1 MSILLK
7 QERRSHMKSSLSR
20 QWIATVLTLVLTI
33 ATLVPSGIFSAS
45 AYAADESNPTKTTV
59 SQAVYTSNDSY
70 TNDSTVNTNVTQS
83 VYGQAIT
90 QAMQYIDANG
100 GVDGDWIAV
109 SYART
114 GKPIPASYYSSLRT
128 EVKNLCAQAKPSV
141 TDLARM
147 AIAGASVGLNATN
160 ISDCNLID
168 KLVNHD
174 NINQQ
179 GINGPMF
186 ALIALDSGTYQ
197 VPNGAKQGR
206 DALIDS
212 VVSAINGP
220 EMATD
225 YYGMALSALAP
236 YKDRA
241 DVQTAGQK
249 AVNWLIQ
256 KSDDS
261 SSESIAQTIIGLA
274 SFGLNP
280 TDLQFEKN
288 GKSLIDRLL
297 AFQNSDGGFRHTL
310 NQEESNKGFSTEQ
323 ALRALIA
330 YDLYTQNGGLL
341 YVNPNP
347 PVEPQPEPTPNPNP
361 TPTPEQG
368 EKVQANVIV
377 EGPSAP
383 VTTGVTEAVYALGAL
398 ENVAS
403 QQGISLTIT
412 NSAFGKYVTSIAGIK
427 SGDLSENSG
436 WLFAVKRNGQ
446 WISPDVGMDV
456 FKLEKS
462 DQVYFYFANYG
473 ISLVESVTTTPA
485 VPKSSSGFDITVQ
498 KAEFI
503 YNENTFESD
512 KVVSSAANVQVQV
525 GNQTVT
531 TNAQGIASF
540 NKMSAGSY
548 TVAVTG
554 YRSNNVPVI
563 VRNTSTLI
571 VASDSDNNNS
581 GGGSTTPTAET
592 ITFSVTGDSP
602 IVPTTSLTLRSGD
615 TPFSVLLRQLGSSR
629 VSYSGSGSTAY
640 VRAIDGLSEFDKGPK
655 SGWVYSV
662 NGVRVEISSGS
673 YKLKAGDNLAWS
685 YTTGTATVS
694 GGGGGSATNS
704 LGIAF
709 PATIPSQVESE
720 LSQLKV
726 KSTNQLPVQEAG
738 QTTTVLNSG
747 SPMTASI
754 ANSIAKA
761 LESAPKVSV
770 SAEVK
775 ADQKATLADP
785 AGKVQFIV
793 PANSVKSNTTIGIEE
808 EMGSRPELVSSLY
821 EFTPNGQQFEKPVYL
836 SFKIPVYNN
845 TMSKLTIAW
854 LNEATNQWIP
864 VPTALDAKTGII
876 TGTVS
881 HFTKYAVI
889 NSDVLASSAD
899 LQQLTTD
906 INTTVKNVLTHDSL
920 TEWEA
925 VGIARAGGTLPASY
939 LTGATAQVKESAGS
953 FRKVTDLERLILGI
967 KAAGGNPTA
976 VSGVNLI
983 DKMVNHEKM
992 TAQGTNGPIFALI
1005 ALHSDNYNVASTA
1018 TWNKDKLVTWL
1029 LSAQNSDGGFPLA
1042 TGEASSVDMTAMAVA
1057 ALAPERTQTQVQTAI
1072 DKAVQYLSTQQQA
1085 NGGYSAYNDDSSE
1098 SVSQVIVAL
1107 ASAGINPKDARFT
1120 KSNGDLMTRLSQFRQ
1135 SNGAYSHTVGGA
1147 GDNIATEQ
1155 ALLALVAYQQY
1166 LSSGNTIYNL
1176 ANSSTSPV
1184 DTGTTTAV
1192 TFTDEN
1198 TISAWASDSVHRA
1211 YDAGLMLGVSDQELR
1226 FAPKQQL
1233 TRAQFAALVVR
1244 LTGATESSD
1253 TPSNGTAFKDV
1264 SSNQWYYNA
1273 IMTAKSKGIITG
1285 INATSFQPNQPVSRQ
1300 DMAVMLTRAF
1310 ALKGTSNTSFADQ
1323 AKIGSYAR
1331 PAVSAVVSNGIM
1343 VGANN
1348 TFDPQAKVTRE
1359 MAAVVA
1365 INVQKMAQA
1374 N

>member
-20 QWIATVLTLVLTI
+20 QWIATILTLVLTI
-33 ATLVPSGIFSAS
+33 ATLVPSGVFSAS
-45 AYAADESNPTKTTV
+45 AYAADESSQTTTPTV
-59 SQAVYTSNDSY
+59 SQAVYTN
-70 TNDSTVNTNVTQS
+70 NDSTVNATVSQS
-83 VYGQAIT
+83 VYSQAIV

-114 GKPIPASYYSSLRT
+114 GKALPASYYTSLRT
-128 EVKNLCAQAKPSV
+128 EVTNLCAQAKPSV
-141 TDLARM
+141 TELARM
-147 AIAGASVGLNATN
+147 VIAGTSAGLNATN
-160 ISDCNLID
+160 ISNCNLIE
-168 KLVNHD
+168 KLYNHD

-179 GINGPMF
+179 GVNGPMF

-206 DALIDS
+206 DTLIDS

-274 SFGLNP
+274 SFGMNP
-280 TDLQFEKN
+280 TDVQFEKS

-297 AFQNSDGGFRHTL
+297 AFQNSDGGFRHEL
-310 NQEESNKGFSTEQ
+310 KASASDKAFSTDQ

-330 YDLYTQNGGLL
+330 YDLYTQNAGVL
-341 YVNPNP
+341 YTNPNP
-347 PVEPQPEPTPNPNP
+347 PVAPQPEPDP
-361 TPTPEQG
+361 TPTPEPGQG
-368 EKVQANVIV
+368 NKVQASVTV
-377 EGPSAP
+377 EGPAAP
-383 VTTGVTEAVYALGAL
+383 VTTGVTDAVYALDAL
-398 ENVAS
+398 QNVAS
-403 QQGISLTIT
+403 QNGIKLTIA
-412 NSAFGKYVTSIAGIK
+412 SASFGKYVTGIAGIN
-427 SGDLSENSG
+427 SGDLDPSSG

-446 WISPDVGMDV
+446 WISPDVGMDAFV
-456 FKLEKS
+456 LEPS
-462 DQVYFYFANYG
+462 DQVYVYFGAYG
-473 ISLVESVTTTPA
+473 ISLVESVTTSPA
-485 VPKSSSGFDITVQ
+485 VPKSSSGFNITVQ
-498 KAEFI
+498 KADWVW
-503 YNENTFESD
+503 NNDTFTSD
-512 KVVSSAANVQVQV
+512 KVVSPAADVQVQV
-525 GNQTVT
+525 GNQTVM
-531 TNAQGIASF
+531 TNAQGMASF

-571 VASDSDNNNS
+571 VANDNS
-581 GGGSTTPTAET
+581 TGGSTTTPTANT
-592 ITFSVTGDSP
+592 ITMSVTGDST
-602 IVPTTSLTLRSGD
+602 ILPTTSITLQNRD
-615 TPFSVLLRQLGSSR
+615 TAFSVLLRQLGSSR
-629 VSYSGSGSTAY
+629 VSYRGSGGTAY
-640 VRAIDGLSEFDKGPK
+640 VTAIDGLSEFDKGPL
-655 SGWVYSV
+655 SGWVYTV
-662 NGVRVEISSGS
+662 NGQQPNTGAGA
-673 YKLKAGDNLAWS
+673 YTLKAGDNLAWRYS
-685 YTTGTATVS
+685 DGTATVS
-694 GGGGGSATNS
+694 GGGGSATNS
-704 LGIAF
+704 LGVAF

-747 SPMTASI
+747 SPMTAST
-754 ANSIAKA
+754 ATSIAKA

-939 LTGATAQVKESAGS
+939 LTGATAQVKESSGS

-1120 KSNGDLMTRLSQFRQ
+1120 KSSGDLMTRLSQFRQ

-1244 LTGATESSD
+1244 LTGATESSN

-1310 ALKGTSNTSFADQ
+1310 ALKGTSNASFADQ

>member
-7 QERRSHMKSSLSR
+7 QERRSHMKSSPSR
-20 QWIATVLTLVLTI
+20 PWIAFILTLVLTI
-33 ATLVPSGIFSAS
+33 STLGSSGVFSAS
-45 AYAADESNPTKTTV
+45 AYAADESSQTTTPTV
-59 SQAVYTSNDSY
+59 SQAVYAN
-70 TNDSTVNTNVTQS
+70 NDSTVNATVSQS
-83 VYGQAIT
+83 VYSQAIA

-114 GKPIPASYYSSLRT
+114 GKALPASYYSSLRT
-128 EVKNLCAQAKPSV
+128 EVTNLCAQAKPSV
-141 TDLARM
+141 TELARM
-147 AIAGASVGLNATN
+147 VIAGTSAGLNATN
-160 ISDCNLID
+160 ISNCNLID

-179 GINGPMF
+179 GVNGPMF

-197 VPNGAKQGR
+197 VPNGTKQGR
-206 DALIDS
+206 DTLINS
-212 VVSAINGP
+212 VVAAINGP

-297 AFQNSDGGFRHTL
+297 AFQNSDGGFRHEFKAST
-310 NQEESNKGFSTEQ
+310 SDKAFSTDQ

-330 YDLYTQNGGLL
+330 YDLYTQNAGVL
-341 YVNPNP
+341 YTNPNP
-347 PVEPQPEPTPNPNP
+347 PVAPQPEPDP
-361 TPTPEQG
+361 TPTPEPGQG
-368 EKVQANVIV
+368 NKVQASVTV
-377 EGPSAP
+377 EGPAAP
-383 VTTGVTEAVYALGAL
+383 VTTGVTDAVYALDAL
-398 ENVAS
+398 QNVAS
-403 QQGISLTIT
+403 QNGIKLTIA
-412 NSAFGKYVTSIAGIK
+412 SASFGKYVTGIAGIN
-427 SGDLSENSG
+427 SGDLDPSSG

-446 WISPDVGMDV
+446 WISPDVGMDAFV
-456 FKLEKS
+456 LEPS
-462 DQVYFYFANYG
+462 DQVYVYFGAYG
-473 ISLVESVTTTPA
+473 ISLVESVTTSPA
-485 VPKSSSGFDITVQ
+485 LPKSSSGFNVTVQ
-498 KAEFI
+498 KADWVW
-503 YNENTFESD
+503 NNDTFTSD
-512 KVVSSAANVQVQV
+512 KVVSPAADVQVQV

-571 VASDSDNNNS
+571 VANDNS
-581 GGGSTTPTAET
+581 TGGSTTTPTANT
-592 ITFSVTGDSP
+592 ITMSVTGDST
-602 IVPTTSLTLRSGD
+602 ILPTTSITLQNRD
-615 TPFSVLLRQLGSSR
+615 TAFSVLLRQLGSSR
-629 VSYSGSGSTAY
+629 VSYRGSGGTAY
-640 VRAIDGLSEFDKGPK
+640 VTAIDGLSEFDKGPL
-655 SGWVYSV
+655 SGWVYTV
-662 NGVRVEISSGS
+662 NGQQPNTGAGA
-673 YKLKAGDNLAWS
+673 YTLKAGDNLAWRYS
-685 YTTGTATVS
+685 DGTSTVS

-704 LGIAF
+704 LGVAF

-747 SPMTASI
+747 SPMTAST
-754 ANSIAKA
+754 ATSIAKA

-770 SAEVK
+770 STEVK

-976 VSGVNLI
+976 VNGVNLI
-983 DKMVNHEKM
+983 DKMVNHKKM

-1005 ALHSDNYNVASTA
+1005 ALNSDNYNVASTA

-1135 SNGAYSHTVGGA
+1135 NNGAYSHTVGGA

-1244 LTGATESSD
+1244 LTGATESSN

>member
-7 QERRSHMKSSLSR
+7 QERRSHMKSSPSR
-20 QWIATVLTLVLTI
+20 PWIAFILTLVLTI
-33 ATLVPSGIFSAS
+33 STLGSSGVFSAS
-45 AYAADESNPTKTTV
+45 AYAADESSQTTTPTV
-59 SQAVYTSNDSY
+59 SQAVYTN
-70 TNDSTVNTNVTQS
+70 NDSTVNATVSQS
-83 VYGQAIT
+83 VYSQAIA

-114 GKPIPASYYSSLRT
+114 GKALPASYYSSLRT
-128 EVKNLCAQAKPSV
+128 EVTNLCAQAKPSV
-141 TDLARM
+141 TELARM
-147 AIAGASVGLNATN
+147 VIAGTSAGLNATN
-160 ISDCNLID
+160 ISNCNLID

-179 GINGPMF
+179 GVNGPMF

-206 DALIDS
+206 DTLINS
-212 VVSAINGP
+212 VVAAINGP

-297 AFQNSDGGFRHTL
+297 AFQNSDGGFRHELKAST
-310 NQEESNKGFSTEQ
+310 SDKAFSTDQ

-330 YDLYTQNGGLL
+330 YDLYTQNAGVL
-341 YVNPNP
+341 YTNPNP
-347 PVEPQPEPTPNPNP
+347 PVAPQPEPDP
-361 TPTPEQG
+361 TPTPEPGQG
-368 EKVQANVIV
+368 NKVQASVTV
-377 EGPSAP
+377 EGPAAP
-383 VTTGVTEAVYALGAL
+383 VTTGVTDAVYALDAL
-398 ENVAS
+398 QNVAS
-403 QQGISLTIT
+403 QNGIKLTIA
-412 NSAFGKYVTSIAGIK
+412 SASFGKYVTGIAGIN
-427 SGDLSENSG
+427 SGDLDPSSG

-446 WISPDVGMDV
+446 WISPDVGMDAFV
-456 FKLEKS
+456 LEPS
-462 DQVYFYFANYG
+462 DQVYVYFGAYG
-473 ISLVESVTTTPA
+473 ISLVESVTTSPA
-485 VPKSSSGFDITVQ
+485 LPKSSSGFNVTVQ
-498 KAEFI
+498 KADWVW
-503 YNENTFESD
+503 NNDTFTSD
-512 KVVSSAANVQVQV
+512 KVVSPAADVQVQV

-571 VASDSDNNNS
+571 VANDNS
-581 GGGSTTPTAET
+581 TGGSTTTPTANT
-592 ITFSVTGDSP
+592 ITMSVTGDST
-602 IVPTTSLTLRSGD
+602 ILPTTSITLQNRD
-615 TPFSVLLRQLGSSR
+615 TAFSVLLRQLGSSR
-629 VSYSGSGSTAY
+629 VSYRGSGGTAY
-640 VRAIDGLSEFDKGPK
+640 VTAIDGLSEFDKGPL
-655 SGWVYSV
+655 SGWVYTV
-662 NGVRVEISSGS
+662 NGQQPNTGAGA
-673 YKLKAGDNLAWS
+673 YTLKAGDNLTWRYS
-685 YTTGTATVS
+685 DGTATVS
-694 GGGGGSATNS
+694 GGGGGSANNS
-704 LGIAF
+704 LGVAF

-754 ANSIAKA
+754 ATSIAKA

-770 SAEVK
+770 STEVK

-793 PANSVKSNTTIGIEE
+793 PANSVKSNTRIGIEE

-976 VSGVNLI
+976 VNGVNLI

-1005 ALHSDNYNVASTA
+1005 ALNSDNYNVASTA

-1029 LSAQNSDGGFPLA
+1029 LNAQNSDGGFPLA

-1120 KSNGDLMTRLSQFRQ
+1120 KSSGDLMTRLSQFRQ

-1198 TISAWASDSVHRA
+1198 TISAWATDSVHRA

-1244 LTGATESSD
+1244 LTGATESSN

-1323 AKIGSYAR
+1323 AKIGNYAR

>member
-1 MSILLK
+1 
-7 QERRSHMKSSLSR
+7 MKSSPSR
-20 QWIATVLTLVLTI
+20 PWIAFILTLVLTI
-33 ATLVPSGIFSAS
+33 STLGSSGVFSSS

-59 SQAVYTSNDSY
+59 SQAVYTSNNSS

-114 GKPIPASYYSSLRT
+114 GKALPASYYSSLRT
-128 EVKNLCAQAKPSV
+128 EVTNLCAQAKPSV
-141 TDLARM
+141 TELARM
-147 AIAGASVGLNATN
+147 VIAGTSAGLNATN
-160 ISDCNLID
+160 ISNCNLID

-179 GINGPMF
+179 GVNGPMF

-206 DALIDS
+206 DTLINS
-212 VVSAINGP
+212 VVAAINGP

-297 AFQNSDGGFRHTL
+297 AFQNSDGGFRHELKAST
-310 NQEESNKGFSTEQ
+310 SDKAFSTDQ

-330 YDLYTQNGGLL
+330 YDLYTQNAGVL
-341 YVNPNP
+341 YTNPNP
-347 PVEPQPEPTPNPNP
+347 PVAPQPEPDP
-361 TPTPEQG
+361 TPTPEPGQG
-368 EKVQANVIV
+368 NKVQASVTV
-377 EGPSAP
+377 EGPAAP
-383 VTTGVTEAVYALGAL
+383 VTTGVTDAVYALDAL
-398 ENVAS
+398 QNVAS
-403 QQGISLTIT
+403 QNGIKLTIA
-412 NSAFGKYVTSIAGIK
+412 SASFGKYVTGIAGIN
-427 SGDLSENSG
+427 SGDLDPSSG

-446 WISPDVGMDV
+446 WISPDVGMDAFV
-456 FKLEKS
+456 LEPS
-462 DQVYFYFANYG
+462 DQVYVYFGAYG
-473 ISLVESVTTTPA
+473 ISLVESVTTSPA
-485 VPKSSSGFDITVQ
+485 LPKSSSGFNVTVQ
-498 KAEFI
+498 KADWVW
-503 YNENTFESD
+503 NNDTFTSD
-512 KVVSSAANVQVQV
+512 KVVSPAANVQVQV

-571 VASDSDNNNS
+571 VANDNS
-581 GGGSTTPTAET
+581 TGGSTTTPTANT
-592 ITFSVTGDSP
+592 ITMSVTGDST
-602 IVPTTSLTLRSGD
+602 ILPTTSITLQNRD
-615 TPFSVLLRQLGSSR
+615 TAFSVLLRQLGSSR

-704 LGIAF
+704 LGVAF

-747 SPMTASI
+747 SPMTAST
-754 ANSIAKA
+754 ATSIAKA

-770 SAEVK
+770 STEVK

-976 VSGVNLI
+976 VNGVNLI

-1005 ALHSDNYNVASTA
+1005 ALNSDNYNVASTA

-1120 KSNGDLMTRLSQFRQ
+1120 KSSGDLMTRLSQFRQ

-1244 LTGATESSD
+1244 LTGATESSN

>member
-1 MSILLK
+1 
-7 QERRSHMKSSLSR
+7 MKSSPSR
-20 QWIATVLTLVLTI
+20 PWIAFILTLVLTI
-33 ATLVPSGIFSAS
+33 STLGSSGVFSAS
-45 AYAADESNPTKTTV
+45 AYAADESSQTTTPTV
-59 SQAVYTSNDSY
+59 SQAVYTN
-70 TNDSTVNTNVTQS
+70 NDSTVNATVSQS
-83 VYGQAIT
+83 VYSQAIA

-114 GKPIPASYYSSLRT
+114 GKALPASYYSSLRT
-128 EVKNLCAQAKPSV
+128 EVTNLCAQAKPSV
-141 TDLARM
+141 TELARM
-147 AIAGASVGLNATN
+147 VIAGTSAGLNATN
-160 ISDCNLID
+160 ISNCNLID

-179 GINGPMF
+179 GVNGPMF

-206 DALIDS
+206 DTLINS
-212 VVSAINGP
+212 VVAAINGP

-297 AFQNSDGGFRHTL
+297 AFQNSDGGFRHELKAST
-310 NQEESNKGFSTEQ
+310 SDKAFSTDQ

-330 YDLYTQNGGLL
+330 YDLYTQNAGVL
-341 YVNPNP
+341 YTNPNP
-347 PVEPQPEPTPNPNP
+347 PVAPQPEPDP
-361 TPTPEQG
+361 TPTPEPGQG
-368 EKVQANVIV
+368 NKVQASVTV
-377 EGPSAP
+377 EGPAAP
-383 VTTGVTEAVYALGAL
+383 VTTGVTDAVYALDAL
-398 ENVAS
+398 QNVAS
-403 QQGISLTIT
+403 QNGIKLTIA
-412 NSAFGKYVTSIAGIK
+412 SASFGKYVTGIAGIN
-427 SGDLSENSG
+427 SGDLDPSSG

-446 WISPDVGMDV
+446 WISPDVGMDAFV
-456 FKLEKS
+456 LEPS
-462 DQVYFYFANYG
+462 DQVYVYFGAYG
-473 ISLVESVTTTPA
+473 ISLVESVTTSPA
-485 VPKSSSGFDITVQ
+485 LPKSSSGFNVTVQ
-498 KAEFI
+498 KADWVW
-503 YNENTFESD
+503 NNDTFTSD
-512 KVVSSAANVQVQV
+512 KVVSPAADVQVQV

-571 VASDSDNNNS
+571 VANDNS
-581 GGGSTTPTAET
+581 TGGSTTTPTANT
-592 ITFSVTGDSP
+592 ITMSVTGDST
-602 IVPTTSLTLRSGD
+602 ILPTTSITLQNRD
-615 TPFSVLLRQLGSSR
+615 TAFSVLLRQLGSSR
-629 VSYSGSGSTAY
+629 VSYRGSGGTAY
-640 VRAIDGLSEFDKGPK
+640 VTAIDGLSEFDKGPL
-655 SGWVYSV
+655 SGWVYTV
-662 NGVRVEISSGS
+662 NGQQPNTGAGA
-673 YKLKAGDNLAWS
+673 YTLKAGDNLTWRYS
-685 YTTGTATVS
+685 DGTATVS
-694 GGGGGSATNS
+694 GGGGGSANNS
-704 LGIAF
+704 LGVAF

-754 ANSIAKA
+754 ATSIAKA

-770 SAEVK
+770 STEVK

-793 PANSVKSNTTIGIEE
+793 PANSVKSNTRIGIEE

-976 VSGVNLI
+976 VNGVNLI

-1005 ALHSDNYNVASTA
+1005 ALNSDNYNVASTA

-1029 LSAQNSDGGFPLA
+1029 LNAQNSDGGFPLA

-1120 KSNGDLMTRLSQFRQ
+1120 KSSGDLMTRLSQFRQ

-1198 TISAWASDSVHRA
+1198 TISAWATDSVHRA

-1244 LTGATESSD
+1244 LTGATESSN

-1323 AKIGSYAR
+1323 AKIGNYAR

>member
-1 MSILLK
+1 
-7 QERRSHMKSSLSR
+7 MKSSPSR
-20 QWIATVLTLVLTI
+20 PWIAFILTLVLTI
-33 ATLVPSGIFSAS
+33 STLVPSGVFSAS
-45 AYAADESNPTKTTV
+45 AYAADESSQTTTPTV
-59 SQAVYTSNDSY
+59 SQSVYTNNDTV
-70 TNDSTVNTNVTQS
+70 TNDSTINATVSQS
-83 VYGQAIT
+83 VYSQAIT
-90 QAMQYIDANG
+90 QAMQYIDTNG

-114 GKPIPASYYSSLRT
+114 GKAVPASYYSSLRT
-128 EVKNLCAQAKPSV
+128 EVTNLCAQAKPSV
-141 TDLARM
+141 TELARM
-147 AIAGASVGLNATN
+147 VIAGTSAGLNATN
-160 ISDCNLID
+160 ISNCNLID

-179 GINGPMF
+179 GVNGPMF

-206 DALIDS
+206 DTLIDS
-212 VVSAINGP
+212 VVAAINGP

-249 AVNWLIQ
+249 AVNWLVQ

-274 SFGLNP
+274 SFGINP

-297 AFQNSDGGFRHTL
+297 AFQNSDGGFRHEL
-310 NQEESNKGFSTEQ
+310 KASASDKAFSTDQ

-330 YDLYTQNGGLL
+330 YDLYTQNAGVL
-341 YVNPNP
+341 YTNPNP
-347 PVEPQPEPTPNPNP
+347 PVAPQPEPDP
-361 TPTPEQG
+361 TPTPEPGQG
-368 EKVQANVIV
+368 TKVQASVTV
-377 EGPSAP
+377 EGPAAP
-383 VTTGVTEAVYALGAL
+383 VTTGVTEAVYALDAL
-398 ENVAS
+398 QNVAS
-403 QQGISLTIT
+403 QNGIKLTIA
-412 NSAFGKYVTSIAGIK
+412 SASFGKYVTGIAGIN
-427 SGDLSENSG
+427 SGDLDPSSG

-446 WISPDVGMDV
+446 WISPDVGMDAFV
-456 FKLEKS
+456 LEPS
-462 DQVYFYFANYG
+462 DQVYVYFGAYG
-473 ISLVESVTTTPA
+473 ISLVESVTTSPA
-485 VPKSSSGFDITVQ
+485 VPKSSSGFSITVQ
-498 KAEFI
+498 KADWVW
-503 YNENTFESD
+503 NNDTFTSD
-512 KVVSSAANVQVQV
+512 KVVSPAANVQVQV

-540 NKMSAGSY
+540 NKMNAGSY

-554 YRSNNVPVI
+554 YQNNNVPFI

-571 VASDSDNNNS
+571 VANDNS
-581 GGGSTTPTAET
+581 TGGSTTTPTANT
-592 ITFSVTGDSP
+592 ITMSVTGDST
-602 IVPTTSLTLRSGD
+602 ILPTTSITLQNRD
-615 TPFSVLLRQLGSSR
+615 TAFSVLLRQLGSSR
-629 VSYSGSGSTAY
+629 VSYRGSGGTAY
-640 VRAIDGLSEFDKGPK
+640 VTAIDGLSEFDKGPL
-655 SGWVYSV
+655 SGWVYTV
-662 NGVRVEISSGS
+662 NGQQPNTGAGA
-673 YKLKAGDNLAWS
+673 YTLKAGDNLAWRYS
-685 YTTGTATVS
+685 DGTTTVS
-694 GGGGGSATNS
+694 GGGGGSATNN
-704 LGIAF
+704 LGVAF
-709 PATIPSQVESE
+709 PATIPSQVENE

-738 QTTTVLNSG
+738 QTVTVLNSG
-747 SPMTASI
+747 SPMTAST

-775 ADQKATLADP
+775 ADQKATLADS

-906 INTTVKNVLTHDSL
+906 INATVKNVLTHDSL

-976 VSGVNLI
+976 VNGVNLI
-983 DKMVNHEKM
+983 DNMVNHEKM

-1072 DKAVQYLSTQQQA
+1072 DKAVQYLSTQQQV

-1107 ASAGINPKDARFT
+1107 ASAGINPKDERFT
-1120 KSNGDLMTRLSQFRQ
+1120 KSSGDLLTRLSQFRQ
-1135 SNGAYSHTVGGA
+1135 SNGAYSHTIGGA

-1166 LSSGNTIYNL
+1166 LSSGNTLYNL
-1176 ANSSTSPV
+1176 ANTSTSPV
-1184 DTGTTTAV
+1184 DTGTSTTV

-1198 TISAWASDSVHRA
+1198 TISAWASDAVHRA
-1211 YDAGLMLGVSDQELR
+1211 YNAGLMLGVSDQELR

-1244 LTGATESSD
+1244 LTGATASSN
-1253 TPSNGTAFKDV
+1253 TPANSGAFKDV

-1285 INATSFQPNQPVSRQ
+1285 ISATSFQPNQPVSRQ

-1310 ALKGTSNTSFADQ
+1310 ALKGASSTSFADQ

-1331 PAVSAVVSNGIM
+1331 SAVNAVVNNGIM

-1365 INVQKMAQA
+1365 MNVQKMAQA

>member
-1 MSILLK
+1 MTILLK

-20 QWIATVLTLVLTI
+20 QWIATILTLVLTI

-59 SQAVYTSNDSY
+59 SQAVYTSNDSS

-114 GKPIPASYYSSLRT
+114 GKALPASYYTSLRT
-128 EVKNLCAQAKPSV
+128 EVTNLCAQAKPSV
-141 TDLARM
+141 TELARM
-147 AIAGASVGLNATN
+147 VIAGTSAGLNATN
-160 ISDCNLID
+160 ISNCNLID

-179 GINGPMF
+179 GVNGPMF

-197 VPNGAKQGR
+197 VSNGAKQGR
-206 DALIDS
+206 DTLINS
-212 VVSAINGP
+212 VVAAINGP

-236 YKDRA
+236 YKDRT

-297 AFQNSDGGFRHTL
+297 AFQNSDGGFRHEL
-310 NQEESNKGFSTEQ
+310 KASASDKAFSTDQ

-330 YDLYTQNGGLL
+330 YDLYTQNAGVL
-341 YVNPNP
+341 YTNPNP
-347 PVEPQPEPTPNPNP
+347 PVAPQPEPDP
-361 TPTPEQG
+361 TPTPEPGQG
-368 EKVQANVIV
+368 NKVQASVTV
-377 EGPSAP
+377 EGPAAP
-383 VTTGVTEAVYALGAL
+383 VTTGVTDAVYALDAL
-398 ENVAS
+398 QNVAS
-403 QQGISLTIT
+403 QNGIKLTIA
-412 NSAFGKYVTSIAGIK
+412 SASFGKYVTGIAGIN
-427 SGDLSENSG
+427 SGDLDPSSG

-446 WISPDVGMDV
+446 WISPDVGMDAFV
-456 FKLEKS
+456 LEPS
-462 DQVYFYFANYG
+462 DQVYVYFGAYG
-473 ISLVESVTTTPA
+473 ISLVESVTTSPA
-485 VPKSSSGFDITVQ
+485 LPKSSSGFNVTVQ
-498 KAEFI
+498 KADWVW
-503 YNENTFESD
+503 NNDTFTSD
-512 KVVSSAANVQVQV
+512 KVVSPAANVQVQV

-571 VASDSDNNNS
+571 VANDNS
-581 GGGSTTPTAET
+581 TGGSTTTPTANT
-592 ITFSVTGDSP
+592 ITMSVTGDST
-602 IVPTTSLTLRSGD
+602 ILPTTSITLQNRD
-615 TPFSVLLRQLGSSR
+615 TAFSVLLRQLGSSR
-629 VSYSGSGSTAY
+629 VSYRGSGGTAY
-640 VRAIDGLSEFDKGPK
+640 VTAIDGLSEFDKGPL
-655 SGWVYSV
+655 SGWVYTV
-662 NGVRVEISSGS
+662 NGQQPNTGAGA
-673 YKLKAGDNLAWS
+673 YTLKAGDNLAWRYS
-685 YTTGTATVS
+685 DGTSTVS
-694 GGGGGSATNS
+694 GGGGSATNS

-747 SPMTASI
+747 SPMTAST
-754 ANSIAKA
+754 ATSIAKA

-770 SAEVK
+770 STEVK

-939 LTGATAQVKESAGS
+939 LTGATVQVKESAGS

-976 VSGVNLI
+976 VNGVNLI

-1005 ALHSDNYNVASTA
+1005 ALNSDNYNVASTA

-1057 ALAPERTQTQVQTAI
+1057 ALAPERTQIQVQTAI

-1135 SNGAYSHTVGGA
+1135 NNGAYSHTVGGA

-1244 LTGATESSD
+1244 LTGATESSN
-1253 TPSNGTAFKDV
+1253 TLSNGTAFKDV

>member
-1 MSILLK
+1 MTILLK

-20 QWIATVLTLVLTI
+20 QWIATILTLVLTI
-33 ATLVPSGIFSAS
+33 STLGSSGVFSSS
-45 AYAADESNPTKTTV
+45 AYAADESSQTTTPTV
-59 SQAVYTSNDSY
+59 SQAVYTN
-70 TNDSTVNTNVTQS
+70 NDSTVNATVSQS
-83 VYGQAIT
+83 VYSQAIT

-114 GKPIPASYYSSLRT
+114 GKALPASYYSSLRT
-128 EVKNLCAQAKPSV
+128 EVTNLCAQAKPSV
-141 TDLARM
+141 TELARM
-147 AIAGASVGLNATN
+147 VIAGTSAGLNATN
-160 ISDCNLID
+160 ISNCNLID

-179 GINGPMF
+179 GVNGPMF

-206 DALIDS
+206 DTLIDS

-297 AFQNSDGGFRHTL
+297 AFQNSDGGFRHEL
-310 NQEESNKGFSTEQ
+310 KASASDKAFSTDQ

-330 YDLYTQNGGLL
+330 YDLYTQNAGVL
-341 YVNPNP
+341 YTNPNP
-347 PVEPQPEPTPNPNP
+347 PVAPQPEPDP
-361 TPTPEQG
+361 TPTPEPGQG
-368 EKVQANVIV
+368 NKVQASVTV
-377 EGPSAP
+377 EGPAAP
-383 VTTGVTEAVYALGAL
+383 VTTGVTDAVYALDAL
-398 ENVAS
+398 QNVAS
-403 QQGISLTIT
+403 QNGIKLTIA
-412 NSAFGKYVTSIAGIK
+412 SASFGKYVTGIAGIN
-427 SGDLSENSG
+427 SGDLDPSSG

-446 WISPDVGMDV
+446 WISPDVGMDAFV
-456 FKLEKS
+456 LEPS
-462 DQVYFYFANYG
+462 DQVYVYFGAYG
-473 ISLVESVTTTPA
+473 ISLVESVTTSPA
-485 VPKSSSGFDITVQ
+485 VPKSSSGFNVTVQ
-498 KAEFI
+498 KADWVW
-503 YNENTFESD
+503 NNDTFTSD
-512 KVVSSAANVQVQV
+512 KVVSSAADVQVQV

-571 VASDSDNNNS
+571 VANDNS
-581 GGGSTTPTAET
+581 TGGSTTTPTANT
-592 ITFSVTGDSP
+592 ITMSVTGDST
-602 IVPTTSLTLRSGD
+602 ILPTTSITLQNRD
-615 TPFSVLLRQLGSSR
+615 TAFSVLLRQLGSSR
-629 VSYSGSGSTAY
+629 VSYRGSGGTAY
-640 VRAIDGLSEFDKGPK
+640 VTAIDGLSEFDKGPL
-655 SGWVYSV
+655 SGWVYTV
-662 NGVRVEISSGS
+662 NGQQPNTGAGA
-673 YKLKAGDNLAWS
+673 YTLKAGDNLAWRYS
-685 YTTGTATVS
+685 DGTATVS
-694 GGGGGSATNS
+694 GGGGGSANNS
-704 LGIAF
+704 LGVAF

-754 ANSIAKA
+754 ATSIAKA

-770 SAEVK
+770 STEVK

-976 VSGVNLI
+976 VNGVNLI

-1005 ALHSDNYNVASTA
+1005 ALNSDNYNVTSTA

-1120 KSNGDLMTRLSQFRQ
+1120 KSSGDLMTRLSQFRQ

-1176 ANSSTSPV
+1176 ANSSASPV

-1244 LTGATESSD
+1244 LTGATESSN

-1323 AKIGSYAR
+1323 AKIGNYAR

>member
-1 MSILLK
+1 
-7 QERRSHMKSSLSR
+7 MKSSPSR
-20 QWIATVLTLVLTI
+20 PWIAFILTLVLTI
-33 ATLVPSGIFSAS
+33 STLVPSGVFSAS
-45 AYAADESNPTKTTV
+45 AYAADESSQTTTPTV
-59 SQAVYTSNDSY
+59 SQAVYTNNDTV
-70 TNDSTVNTNVTQS
+70 TNDSTINATVSQS
-83 VYGQAIT
+83 VYSQAIT

-114 GKPIPASYYSSLRT
+114 GKVVPASYYSSLRT
-128 EVKNLCAQAKPSV
+128 EVTNLCAQAKPSV
-141 TDLARM
+141 TELARM
-147 AIAGASVGLNATN
+147 VISGTSAGLNATN
-160 ISDCNLID
+160 ISNCNLID

-179 GINGPMF
+179 GVNGPMF

-206 DALIDS
+206 DTLIDS
-212 VVSAINGP
+212 VVAAINGP

-249 AVNWLIQ
+249 AVNWLVQ

-274 SFGLNP
+274 SFGINP

-297 AFQNSDGGFRHTL
+297 AFQNSDGGFRHEL
-310 NQEESNKGFSTEQ
+310 KASASDKAFSTDQ

-330 YDLYTQNGGLL
+330 YDLYTQNAGVL
-341 YVNPNP
+341 YTNPNP
-347 PVEPQPEPTPNPNP
+347 PVAPQPEPDP
-361 TPTPEQG
+361 TPTPEPGQG
-368 EKVQANVIV
+368 TKVQASVTV
-377 EGPSAP
+377 EGPAAP
-383 VTTGVTEAVYALGAL
+383 VTTGVTEAVYALDAL
-398 ENVAS
+398 QNVAS
-403 QQGISLTIT
+403 QNGIKLTIA
-412 NSAFGKYVTSIAGIK
+412 SASFGKYVTGIAGIN
-427 SGDLSENSG
+427 SGDLDPSSG
-436 WLFAVKRNGQ
+436 WLFAVKRNSQ
-446 WISPDVGMDV
+446 WISPDVGMDAFV
-456 FKLEKS
+456 LEPS
-462 DQVYFYFANYG
+462 DQVYVYFGAYG
-473 ISLVESVTTTPA
+473 ISLVESVTTSPA
-485 VPKSSSGFDITVQ
+485 VPKSSSGFSITVQ
-498 KAEFI
+498 KADWVW
-503 YNENTFESD
+503 NNDTFTSD
-512 KVVSSAANVQVQV
+512 KVVSPAANVQVQV
-525 GNQTVT
+525 GSQTVT

-554 YRSNNVPVI
+554 YQNNNVPFI

-571 VASDSDNNNS
+571 VANDNS
-581 GGGSTTPTAET
+581 TGGSTTTPTANT
-592 ITFSVTGDSP
+592 ITMSVTGDST
-602 IVPTTSLTLRSGD
+602 ILPTTSITLQNRD
-615 TPFSVLLRQLGSSR
+615 TAFSVLLRQLGSSR
-629 VSYSGSGSTAY
+629 VSYRGSGGTAY
-640 VRAIDGLSEFDKGPK
+640 VTAIDGLSEFDKGPL
-655 SGWVYSV
+655 SGWVYTV
-662 NGVRVEISSGS
+662 NGQQPNTGAGA
-673 YKLKAGDNLAWS
+673 YTLKAGDNLAWRYS
-685 YTTGTATVS
+685 DGTTTVS
-694 GGGGGSATNS
+694 GGGGGSATNN
-704 LGIAF
+704 LGVAF
-709 PATIPSQVESE
+709 PATIPSQVENE

-738 QTTTVLNSG
+738 QTVTVLNSG
-747 SPMTASI
+747 SPMTAST

-770 SAEVK
+770 SEEVK
-775 ADQKATLADP
+775 ADQKAILADS

-906 INTTVKNVLTHDSL
+906 INATVKNVLTHDSL

-967 KAAGGNPTA
+967 KAAGGNPTS

-983 DKMVNHEKM
+983 DKMVNHDKM

-1072 DKAVQYLSTQQQA
+1072 DKAVQYLSTQQQV

-1120 KSNGDLMTRLSQFRQ
+1120 KSSGDLLTRLSQFRQ
-1135 SNGAYSHTVGGA
+1135 SNGAYSHTIGGA

-1166 LSSGNTIYNL
+1166 LSSGNTLYNL
-1176 ANSSTSPV
+1176 ANTSTSPV
-1184 DTGTTTAV
+1184 DTGTSTTV

-1198 TISAWASDSVHRA
+1198 TISAWASDAVHRA
-1211 YDAGLMLGVSDQELR
+1211 YNAGLMLGVSGEELR

-1244 LTGATESSD
+1244 LTGATASSN
-1253 TPSNGTAFKDV
+1253 TSANSGTFKDV

-1285 INATSFQPNQPVSRQ
+1285 ISTTSFQPNQPVSRQ

-1310 ALKGTSNTSFADQ
+1310 ALKGTSSTSFADQ

-1331 PAVSAVVSNGIM
+1331 SAVNAVVNNGIM

-1359 MAAVVA
+1359 MAAVIA
-1365 INVQKMAQA
+1365 MNVQKMAQA

>member
-1 MSILLK
+1 
-7 QERRSHMKSSLSR
+7 MKSSPSR
-20 QWIATVLTLVLTI
+20 PWIAFILTLVLTI
-33 ATLVPSGIFSAS
+33 STLVPSGVFSAS
-45 AYAADESNPTKTTV
+45 AYAADESSQTTTPTV
-59 SQAVYTSNDSY
+59 SQAVYTNNDTV
-70 TNDSTVNTNVTQS
+70 TNDSTINATVSQS
-83 VYGQAIT
+83 VYSQAIT

-114 GKPIPASYYSSLRT
+114 GKAVPASYYSSLRT
-128 EVKNLCAQAKPSV
+128 EVINLCAQAKPSV
-141 TDLARM
+141 TELARM
-147 AIAGASVGLNATN
+147 VIAGTSTGLNATN
-160 ISDCNLID
+160 ISNCNLID

-179 GINGPMF
+179 GVNGPMF

-206 DALIDS
+206 DTLIDS
-212 VVSAINGP
+212 VVAAINGP

-249 AVNWLIQ
+249 AVNWLVQ

-274 SFGLNP
+274 SFGINP

-297 AFQNSDGGFRHTL
+297 AFQNSDGGFRHEL
-310 NQEESNKGFSTEQ
+310 KASASDKAFSTDQ

-330 YDLYTQNGGLL
+330 YDLYTQNAGVL
-341 YVNPNP
+341 YTNPNP
-347 PVEPQPEPTPNPNP
+347 PVAPQPEPDP
-361 TPTPEQG
+361 TPTPEPGQG
-368 EKVQANVIV
+368 TKVQASVTV
-377 EGPSAP
+377 EGPAAP
-383 VTTGVTEAVYALGAL
+383 VTTGVTEAVYALDAL
-398 ENVAS
+398 QNVAS
-403 QQGISLTIT
+403 QNGIKLTIA
-412 NSAFGKYVTSIAGIK
+412 SASFGKYVTGIAGIN
-427 SGDLSENSG
+427 SGDLDPSSG
-436 WLFAVKRNGQ
+436 WLFAVKRNSQ
-446 WISPDVGMDV
+446 WISPDVGMDAFV
-456 FKLEKS
+456 LEPS
-462 DQVYFYFANYG
+462 DQVYVYFGAYG
-473 ISLVESVTTTPA
+473 ISLVESVTTSPA
-485 VPKSSSGFDITVQ
+485 VPKSSSGFSITVQ
-498 KAEFI
+498 KADWVW
-503 YNENTFESD
+503 NNDTFTSD
-512 KVVSSAANVQVQV
+512 KVVSPAANVQVQV

-554 YRSNNVPVI
+554 YQNNNVPSI

-571 VASDSDNNNS
+571 VANDNS
-581 GGGSTTPTAET
+581 TGGSTTTPTANT
-592 ITFSVTGDSP
+592 ITMSVTGDST
-602 IVPTTSLTLRSGD
+602 ILPTTSITLQNRD
-615 TPFSVLLRQLGSSR
+615 TAFSVLLRQLGSSR
-629 VSYSGSGSTAY
+629 VSYRGSGGTAY
-640 VRAIDGLSEFDKGPK
+640 VTAIDGLSEFDKGPL
-655 SGWVYSV
+655 SGWVYTV
-662 NGVRVEISSGS
+662 NGQQPNTGAGA
-673 YKLKAGDNLAWS
+673 YTLKAGDNLAWRYS
-685 YTTGTATVS
+685 DGTTTVS
-694 GGGGGSATNS
+694 GGGGGSATNN
-704 LGIAF
+704 LGVAF
-709 PATIPSQVESE
+709 PATIPSQVENE

-738 QTTTVLNSG
+738 QTVTVLNSG
-747 SPMTASI
+747 SPMTAST

-775 ADQKATLADP
+775 ADQKATLADS

-906 INTTVKNVLTHDSL
+906 INATVKNVLTHDSL

-925 VGIARAGGTLPASY
+925 VGIARAGGILPASY
-939 LTGATAQVKESAGS
+939 LTGATAQVKQSAGS

-967 KAAGGNPTA
+967 KAAGGNPTS

-983 DKMVNHEKM
+983 DKMVNHDKM

-1072 DKAVQYLSTQQQA
+1072 DKAVQYLSTQQQV

-1120 KSNGDLMTRLSQFRQ
+1120 KSSGDLLTRLSQFRQ
-1135 SNGAYSHTVGGA
+1135 SNGAYSHTIGGA

-1166 LSSGNTIYNL
+1166 LSSGNTLYNL
-1176 ANSSTSPV
+1176 ANTSTSPV
-1184 DTGTTTAV
+1184 DTGTSTTV

-1198 TISAWASDSVHRA
+1198 MISAWASDAVHRA
-1211 YDAGLMLGVSDQELR
+1211 YNAGLMLGVSGEELR

-1244 LTGATESSD
+1244 LTGATASSN
-1253 TPSNGTAFKDV
+1253 TPANSGAFKDV

-1285 INATSFQPNQPVSRQ
+1285 ISATSFQPNQPVSRQ

-1310 ALKGTSNTSFADQ
+1310 ALKGTSSTSFADQ

-1331 PAVSAVVSNGIM
+1331 SAVNAVVNNGIM
-1343 VGANN
+1343 LGANN

-1365 INVQKMAQA
+1365 MNVQKMAQA